1 MLSEFCMFSYYLGL
15 PGGSDDKEFA
25 YNWEY
30 LDSVPGL
37 GRSLG
42 KEMATHS
49 NILAWEILWTEEHG
63 RLLTGVAKDMT
74 EHFHFPTAY
83 LSCIVSD
90 EMSAMLC
97 YSSLLGNKWSE
108 SHSVMS
114 NSLQLYGL
122 NSPWNSPGQNTGVG
136 SHSLLQ
142 GIEPKDW
149 TQVSHIIGRF
159 FTVCMRSCFILT
171 AYQSFSLSLDFN
183 ILLWCNWM

>member
-1 MLSEFCMFSYYLGL
+1 MFSYYLGL

-63 RLLTGVAKDMT
+63 RLLTGVTKDMT

-83 LSCIVSD
+83 LSSIVSD
-90 EMSAMLC
+90 EMSAML
-97 YSSLLGNKWSE
+97 SSY
-108 SHSVMS
+108 V
-114 NSLQLYGL
+114 
-122 NSPWNSPGQNTGVG
+122 
-136 SHSLLQ
+136 
-142 GIEPKDW
+142 
-149 TQVSHIIGRF
+149 TQ
-159 FTVCMRSCFILT
+159 
-171 AYQSFSLSLDFN
+171 FSSG
-183 ILLWCNWM
+183 